1 MSGHSLPSCCCGCT
15 LLQEQARGQRLAR
28 LWVWRTLALALLPA
42 LHQLLCTCPLRMP
55 TEEADEHA
63 PGSPSR
69 GSEDGSVFS
78 SGSGATLLTKS
89 GSGRGMTAA
98 ARWRLGANMARAG
111 DRGAE
116 GARDTSIM
124 HESTLMETLG
134 KKVGHRLFLGQALV
148 LQADCW
154 LVWSVG
160 C

>member
-1 MSGHSLPSCCCGCT
+1 M
-15 LLQEQARGQRLAR
+15 
-28 LWVWRTLALALLPA
+28 PA
-42 LHQLLCTCPLRMP
+42 
-55 TEEADEHA
+55 EEPDEHA

-69 GSEDGSVFS
+69 SSSEDGTVFN
-78 SGSGATLLTKS
+78 SGGGATLLTKS

-98 ARWRLGANMARAG
+98 ARWRLSANMARAG

-116 GARDTSIM
+116 GARDTSVM

-134 KKVGHRLFLGQALV
+134 KKVRHTLLLGQALV
-148 LQADCW
+148 LGADCW

>member
-1 MSGHSLPSCCCGCT
+1 MSDQSLPSCCCRCT
-15 LLQEQARGQRLAR
+15 LLQGQAHGQLLAC
-28 LWVWRTLALALLPA
+28 LCICPTLALALLLA
-42 LHQLLCTCPLRMP
+42 LLQLLCPCRMCMP
-55 TEEADEHA
+55 ADEPDDHA

-69 GSEDGSVFS
+69 ASGDGSVFS
-78 SGSGATLLTKS
+78 SGSGPTLLTKS

-116 GARDTSIM
+116 GARDTSVM
-124 HESTLMETLG
+124 HETTLMETLG
-134 KKVGHRLFLGQALV
+134 KKVGHRLLLGQALV
-148 LQADCW
+148 LCADCW